1 MPAREKPEKRN
12 GRIGEKDNAREGEGK
27 RRRERER
34 IKAVLTRSK
43 DPQEE
48 KLKHRSH
55 TRYPK
60 RKSIRNR
67 EDGTKRCDET

>member
-27 RRRERER
+27 RKKREKRER
-34 IKAVLTRSK
+34 IRVVLTRSR

-67 EDGTKRCDET
+67 EDGTKR